1 MKTFWNIDKN
11 LTALNEWQPNCWV
24 QVTCPTDEDQR
35 LLEEEFKIPDYF
47 LSDISDTDE
56 RARYE
61 YDDGWM
67 LIILRI
73 PYVKEI
79 RSRTPYTTV
88 PLGIIHKRDVTIT
101 VCFYE
106 TNMMIDFVSYQQKR
120 GEGFTDYVDMIFRL
134 FLSSAVWYLKRLKQ
148 INSLIE
154 KAKRNLDHGVNNESL
169 IGLSRLQDSLTYFT
183 TSIRGNET
191 LLSKLKF
198 KLQVD
203 ELDADLIE
211 DVNIEMTQAR
221 ETTSIYSDILES
233 TMDTYSSI
241 INNNMN
247 TTMRTLTSISIV
259 MMLPTLISSL
269 FGMNLING
277 MEESPY
283 GFAFALVLSFIV
295 SGLSWG
301 KLNMN
306 LQLLADEGEQ
316 EPPQDTNN
324 ETGGPAQQ
332 PPMSQDELNKLV
344 EEKAKEMAKDIASR
358 NIVKEKRK
366 YKEMLESLQNDKAQ
380 LESEKLAKMS
390 EADKTA
396 YQISELNKKLEE
408 MQKQSSEKEK
418 AFEFERLTN
427 QTKDLLVEKG
437 LPGALANMVMAGA
450 DGEAEAIQKNIA
462 SLQEYVNQAIDAGVE
477 ARIKASSGT
486 PRAVKTS
493 KGGFTLEDIKKMS
506 PSEINAH
513 WDEISK
519 QGILK

>member
-1 MKTFWNIDKN
+1 MKKSNKVN
-11 LTALNEWQPNCWV
+11 VN
-24 QVTCPTDEDQR
+24 
-35 LLEEEFKIPDYF
+35 
-47 LSDISDTDE
+47 DT
-56 RARYE
+56 
-61 YDDGWM
+61 
-67 LIILRI
+67 
-73 PYVKEI
+73 
-79 RSRTPYTTV
+79 
-88 PLGIIHKRDVTIT
+88 
-101 VCFYE
+101 
-106 TNMMIDFVSYQQKR
+106 
-120 GEGFTDYVDMIFRL
+120 
-134 FLSSAVWYLKRLKQ
+134 
-148 INSLIE
+148 
-154 KAKRNLDHGVNNESL
+154 
-169 IGLSRLQDSLTYFT
+169 
-183 TSIRGNET
+183 
-191 LLSKLKF
+191 
-198 KLQVD
+198 
-203 ELDADLIE
+203 
-211 DVNIEMTQAR
+211 
-221 ETTSIYSDILES
+221 
-233 TMDTYSSI
+233 
-241 INNNMN
+241 
-247 TTMRTLTSISIV
+247 
-259 MMLPTLISSL
+259 
-269 FGMNLING
+269 
-277 MEESPY
+277 
-283 GFAFALVLSFIV
+283 
-295 SGLSWG
+295 

-316 EPPQDTNN
+316 EPPQDANN

-493 KGGFTLEDIKKMS
+493 KGGCTLEDIKKMS